1 MDISKIKIMK
11 SLNIPILMLFIFCNI
26 GFAQKESLEILKQEV
41 LDAQSS
47 RISAMITTDIDKLS
61 DILTD
66 DLTYAHTTGWTET
79 KTGYLETIKSGRI
92 NYISFVPKD
101 VQVRIYG
108 EIAVLTGN
116 VEVNLGRTDFT
127 IRFLEVQRK
136 DDGKW
141 KLTAWQSVINKVD

>member
-1 MDISKIKIMK
+1 MK
-11 SLNIPILMLFIFCNI
+11 SLKILILLLFISCNI
-26 GFAQKESLEILKQEV
+26 GIAQNESLDISKQEV
-41 LDAQSS
+41 LNAQSS
-47 RISAMITTDIDKLS
+47 RISAIIDADIDKLN
-61 DILTD
+61 DLLTN

-101 VQVRIYG
+101 VEIRIYG
-108 EIAVLTGN
+108 ETAVLTGK
-116 VEVNLGRTDFT
+116 VDANLGRTDFT

-136 DDGKW
+136 VDGIW

>member
-1 MDISKIKIMK
+1 MK
-11 SLNIPILMLFIFCNI
+11 SLKILIPLLFISCNI
-26 GFAQKESLEILKQEV
+26 GIAQNESLDISKQEV
-41 LDAQSS
+41 LNTQSS
-47 RISAMITTDIDKLS
+47 RISAMIDADTDKLN
-61 DILTD
+61 DLLTD

-101 VQVRIYG
+101 VEIRIYG
-108 EIAVLTGN
+108 ETAVLTGK
-116 VEVNLGRTDFT
+116 VDANLGRTDFV

-136 DDGKW
+136 VDGIW